1 MTERRLPRIPPA
13 DFEDS
18 ELARNMLLDNC
29 LDGQCYEL
37 AVALHRRAGLPLVGL
52 WSATA
57 SGDDGVPGTW
67 RHAAVRWGDG
77 YFDAR
82 GPVTEEEFG
91 RPFRES
97 TPWDVRDITEADL
110 LAVRPIRDNDVEA
123 AAKFAQMGWPDLPWN
138 ETSFQSRMASFL
150 LDLEALSRQ
159 HGIWVRSPYP
169 AAAPMLAEG
178 DDDEAGY
185 AARLTSNGL
194 SVSFDRTYDR
204 SIALRV
210 EPVESEQV
218 CVDDVD
224 LANGSPSGPVRP

>member
-1 MTERRLPRIPPA
+1 
-13 DFEDS
+13 
-18 ELARNMLLDNC
+18 MLLGNC

-37 AVALHRRAGLPLVGL
+37 AVALHRSAGLPLVGL

-67 RHAAVRWGDG
+67 RHAAVRFGDD

-82 GPVTEEEFG
+82 GPVTEQEFG
-91 RPFRES
+91 RPFGES
-97 TPWDVRDITEADL
+97 PPWNVRDITEADL
-110 LAVRPIRDNDVEA
+110 LAVRPIRENSVET
-123 AAKFAQMGWPDLPWN
+123 AAKFAQMAWPELPWN
-138 ETSFQSRMASFL
+138 ETSFQSRMAAFL

-169 AAAPMLAEG
+169 AAAPVLAEG

-204 SIALRV
+204 STVLRADSLMQ
-210 EPVESEQV
+210 EPAG
-218 CVDDVD
+218 DDADCGVT
-224 LANGSPSGPVRP
+224 LPQPTGMP